1 LTFFDKKEKHN
12 LFLFVTF
19 FKLNLFMNL
28 TMHQLRA
35 FQAIAKYQS
44 ITKAAEAMNMTQPA
58 VSIQLKNLQEQFEV
72 PLTEIIGKKIH
83 ITEFGQELVD
93 TTERIFSEIDQIESK
108 MLELKGLLGG
118 KIRIS
123 AVSTGKYIIPYL
135 MADFM
140 KIHPHVEISLEVSNR
155 YNVLAHLQENSTDVA
170 LVSLLPDDLDLETVQ
185 LTENLSYL
193 ACAPEKKE
201 LYEKLIREE
210 AWTKIPFVLREKGS
224 GTRTMME
231 KFFNE
236 REIHVEVKMELA
248 TNEAVKQAIMAGL
261 GASILSDF
269 SMYQEI
275 KDNRI
280 CILEYPGLPLEAD
293 WKLIWLKQKKHSPAV
308 KAFIRWLGENR
319 EKLLSVHFPNLRK

>member
-1 LTFFDKKEKHN
+1 
-12 LFLFVTF
+12 
-19 FKLNLFMNL
+19 MNL
-28 TMHQLRA
+28 TMHQLKA

-93 TTERIFSEIDQIESK
+93 TAERIFTEIDQIESK

-185 LTENLSYL
+185 VTENLSFL

-231 KFFNE
+231 KFFND
-236 REIHVEVKMELA
+236 RDIHVEVKMELA

-308 KAFIRWLGENR
+308 KAFIRWLSENR
-319 EKLLSVHFPNLRK
+319 EKLLSVHFSNLRK